1 MRSNFSPIHAA
12 PEHVKEAGCVQ
23 GLALSSAAEGLL
35 MSVHLQVS
43 LKSDPS
49 PPPPEHLIGKVWVGV
64 CPPPGLSEVRPP
76 PPRHSI

>member
-35 MSVHLQVS
+35 TCLSTSRS
-43 LKSDPS
+43 L
-49 PPPPEHLIGKVWVGV
+49 
-64 CPPPGLSEVRPP
+64 
-76 PPRHSI
+76 